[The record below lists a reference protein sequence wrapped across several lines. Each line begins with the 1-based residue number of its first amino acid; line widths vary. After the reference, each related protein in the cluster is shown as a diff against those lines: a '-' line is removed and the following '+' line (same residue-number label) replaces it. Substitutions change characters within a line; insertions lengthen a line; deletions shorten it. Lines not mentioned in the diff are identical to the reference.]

1 MGSAATTARTEGRD
15 VSALVGF
22 PRFLAFS
29 VGRALQGIRRNA
41 LMSIAAIATMV
52 LMLLLLAGFW
62 LLQAGLAAGVAYVEE
77 KVEIVADLRDIAG
90 AEAVMVVQ
98 AQAVSAEVAAMPQV
112 RAVHYV
118 SKDEALAQFRA
129 RLRER
134 GQVDLTGYLDRNPLP
149 ASLEV
154 SLVDPRDYQAVVDVL
169 LSHDEVVEDVVEVQ
183 DLVER
188 LTSVTDVLRTGGLVV
203 LVAVGFVVLFIIV
216 NTIRLAVVA
225 RREEIEIMRLVGAS
239 DAFIRW
245 PFIFEGAFVGLLGSA
260 AALLI
265 LGLVAAPIGSMMYGF
280 FRVLP
285 LEFGTLSRDIVV
297 VVVGTGLG
305 VGVLGS
311 WLSVRSYLAR

>member
-1 MGSAATTARTEGRD
+1 VLSAI
-15 VSALVGF
+15 LGF

-41 LMSIAAIATMV
+41 LMSLAAVATMA

-77 KVEIVADLRDIAG
+77 KVEIVADLRDVAG
-90 AEAVMVVQ
+90 ADAVLVVQAEAVAADVAALPQ
-98 AQAVSAEVAAMPQV
+98 VSAV
-112 RAVHYV
+112 RFV
-118 SKDEALAQFRA
+118 SKDEALARFRA

-134 GQVDLTGYLDRNPLP
+134 GQMDLTGYLDRNPLP

-154 SLVDPRDYQAVVDVL
+154 SLVDPRDYQAVVDL
-169 LSHDEVVEDVVEVQ
+169 LSSREEVVENVVEVQ
-183 DLVER
+183 RLIER

-203 LVAVGFVVLFIIV
+203 LVVVGFVVLFIIV

-245 PFIFEGAFVGLLGSA
+245 PFIFEGAFVGLLGA
-260 AALLI
+260 ATALLV
-265 LGLVAAPIGSMMYGF
+265 LGLAAGPVGEMMYGF

-285 LEFGTLSRDIVV
+285 LELGTLTRDIVLL
-297 VVVGTGLG
+297 VVGTGLG
-305 VGVLGS
+305 VGILGS
-311 WLSVRSYLAR
+311 WLSVRNYLTR

>member
-1 MGSAATTARTEGRD
+1 
-15 VSALVGF
+15 VSAIVGF

-41 LMSIAAIATMV
+41 LMSLAAIATMV

-62 LLQAGLAAGVAYVEE
+62 LLQAGLVAGVAYVEE
-77 KVEIVADLRDIAG
+77 KVEIVADLRDVPG
-90 AEAVMVVQ
+90 AEAALTVQ
-98 AQAVSAEVAAMPQV
+98 AQVLAADVAALPEV
-112 RAVHYV
+112 RAVRFV
-118 SKDEALAQFRA
+118 SKDEALARFRE

-134 GQVDLTGYLDRNPLP
+134 GQADLTGYLDRNPLP

-154 SLVDPRDYQAVVDVL
+154 GLVDPRDYEPVVELLAAREEVVD
-169 LSHDEVVEDVVEVQ
+169 DVVEVQ
-183 DLVER
+183 QLVER
-188 LTSVTDVLRTGGLVV
+188 LTSVTDVLRTGGFVV
-203 LVAVGFVVLFIIV
+203 LALVGLVVLFIIV

-245 PFIFEGAFVGLLGSA
+245 PFIFEGAFVGLLG
-260 AALLI
+260 AALALGALALI
-265 LGLVAAPIGSMMYGF
+265 APPVGDLMYGF

-285 LEFGTLSRDIVV
+285 LQFGTLARDVV
-297 VVVGTGLG
+297 LLVVGTGLG

-311 WLSVRSYLAR
+311 WISVRSYLAR

>member
-1 MGSAATTARTEGRD
+1 VTAI
-15 VSALVGF
+15 LGF

-29 VGRALQGIRRNA
+29 VGRALHGIRRNA

-52 LMLLLLAGFW
+52 LMLLLLAGFL

-77 KVEIVADLRDIAG
+77 KIEIVADLRDVPG
-90 AEAVMVVQ
+90 ADDVLVVQ
-98 AQAVSAEVAAMPQV
+98 AQAVAAEVAALPQV
-112 RAVHYV
+112 SSIRYV
-118 SKDEALAQFRA
+118 SKDEALARFRA

-134 GQVDLTGYLDRNPLP
+134 GQADLTGYLDRNPLP

-154 SLVDPRDYQAVVDVL
+154 SLVDPRDYQPVVDL
-169 LSHDEVVEDVVEVQ
+169 LAAHDEVVEDVIEVQ
-183 DLVER
+183 QLIER

-203 LVAVGFVVLFIIV
+203 LVVVGFVVLFIIV

-245 PFIFEGAFVGLLGSA
+245 PFIFEGAFVGLLGA
-260 AALLI
+260 ACALLV
-265 LGLVAAPIGSMMYGF
+265 LGLAAGPVGEMMYGF

-285 LEFGTLSRDIVV
+285 LELGGIARDIVLI
-297 VVVGTGLG
+297 VVGTGLG
-305 VGVLGS
+305 VGILGS

>member
-1 MGSAATTARTEGRD
+1 M
-15 VSALVGF
+15 SALMGF

-41 LMSIAAIATMV
+41 LMSLAAIATMA

-77 KVEIVADLRDIAG
+77 KVEIVADLRDVPG
-90 AEAVMVVQ
+90 SEAVLVVQ
-98 AQAVSAEVAAMPQV
+98 AQALAVEVAAMPEVSDV
-112 RAVHYV
+112 RYV
-118 SKDEALAQFRA
+118 SKDEALARFQA

-154 SLVDPRDYQAVVDVL
+154 SLVDPREYQAVVDL
-169 LSHDEVVEDVVEVQ
+169 LSSHDEVVEEVVEVQ
-183 DLVER
+183 QLVDR
-188 LTSVTDVLRTGGLVV
+188 LTSVTDVLRTGGVVV
-203 LVAVGFVVLFIIV
+203 LVVVGFVVLFIIV

-245 PFIFEGAFVGLLGSA
+245 PFIFEGAFVGLLGA
-260 AALLI
+260 GVTILI
-265 LGLVAAPIGSMMYGF
+265 LALAAGPVGEMMFGF

-285 LEFGTLSRDIVV
+285 LELGTLARDIVLL
-297 VVVGTGLG
+297 VVGTGLG
-305 VGVLGS
+305 VGVMGS